1 MRTALKEAMDRG
13 DGVSPMKIGIS
24 QVEQATPPP
33 MLNVYSVPDVAI
45 EGEEVKTAEKS
56 EEVLGTP
63 EIEEALTLRDLDGP
77 VEEEKVSEEKPQIE
91 MTPDTGDYQTA
102 TSKVEEDASP
112 KPDQTNPE
120 LIVLQYEQVLQQVN
134 KEF

>member
-1 MRTALKEAMDRG
+1 
-13 DGVSPMKIGIS
+13 MKIGIS

-102 TSKVEEDASP
+102 TSKVEGDASP